1 MEKFEFVDYTIDRFY
16 ADTYVDLDFREAINN
31 FKTVRWEWSSIRQD
45 LILAARS
52 KVSIESKK
60 HFPDFSNP
68 DNCSSLGIDSYV
80 SYLEQ
85 LSQFMKRIESF
96 VLFADLCEEKGILLI

>member
-1 MEKFEFVDYTIDRFY
+1 MEKFEFVDYTINRFY
-16 ADTYVDLDFREAINN
+16 TDPYVDLDFRETINN

-45 LILAARS
+45 LILAARA

-68 DNCSSLGIDSYV
+68 DNCSSLGIDSYT
-80 SYLEQ
+80 SYLEL
-85 LSQFMKRIESF
+85 LSLFMKRIETF
-96 VLFADLCEEKGILLI
+96 VLYIDLCEKK